1 VDANLQAIKGGGA
14 CLFQEKL
21 VAISAKKF
29 IIVAGITFQTILL
42 TTDFRKHSQMLGQ
55 TWTQGVPVEIV
66 PLAHTKVLN
75 DLLNLGAPNPQLRMG
90 GKAKAGPILTDN
102 GNFII
107 DAHFGEIAAPEILAA
122 EIKKL
127 VGVVEVGLFINM
139 ANAAYF
145 GNEGNPV
152 SRACFLLMLDGSVT
166 VQERGVGERKLEYQV
181 DN

>member
-1 VDANLQAIKGGGA
+1 LDVAIDGADEVDVNLQCIKGGGA

-29 IIVAGITFQTILL
+29 IIVA
-42 TTDFRKHSQMLGQ
+42 DYRKHSKALGH

-75 DLLNLGAPNPQLRMG
+75 DLVSLGAKNPQLRMG
-90 GKAKAGPILTDN
+90 GKAKAGPIITDN

-107 DAHFGEIAAPEILAA
+107 DAHFGELGDPEGLAKT
-122 EIKKL
+122 IKQL

-139 ANAAYF
+139 ADAAYF
-145 GNEGNPV
+145 GNE
-152 SRACFLLMLDGSVT
+152 DGSVT
-166 VQERGVGERKLEYQV
+166 IQEKGKPDRKLSHTTT
-181 DN
+181 